1 MSKTVKCRAVTFSF
15 KLNQYNL
22 DELFTKCNSSKF
34 AYIVHDSD
42 LDDFMERKDTHIHF
56 YYRVDTPRTL
66 AWFSDYLSVP
76 QNQLQAVK
84 SDKAVLRYL
93 CHLDSPEKAQ
103 YDVHKVVA
111 NFDYEKAIQDK
122 DKIDYYQLYDDYL
135 KVGEYMSVSEFVQK
149 YNYIMPK
156 QLSSILTVFSKL
168 EERGRQTIFENQSKD
183 L

>member
-1 MSKTVKCRAVTFSF
+1 MGKTIKCRAVTFSF

-34 AYIVHDSD
+34 AYIVHDA
-42 LDDFMERKDTHIHF
+42 DFDEFMDRKHSHIHF
-56 YYRVDTPRTL
+56 YYRVNTPRTL

-93 CHLDSPEKAQ
+93 CHLDSPDKAQ

-111 NFDYEKAIQDK
+111 NFDYEKAILDK
-122 DKIDYYQLYDDYL
+122 DRIDYYQLYDDYL
-135 KVGEYMSVSEFVQK
+135 KVGQFMSVADFVRK

-168 EERGRQTIFENQSKD
+168 EERGRQTIFDYQTKR